1 MSVLQANYDLP
12 IASTSSFCYA
22 ISNPPT
28 KLNDYSKGGWGLRRE
43 EGEGTEGGGQ
53 EVRGGGVKGGG
64 GEARNKNRNFTMR
77 PY

>member
-1 MSVLQANYDLP
+1 MQANYDLP

-53 EVRGGGVKGGG
+53 DVRGGGC
-64 GEARNKNRNFTMR
+64 
-77 PY
+77 